1 MFWIIITQLWGVI
14 FTPLSASDTIRG
26 YRVIQTSDGGYAIAG
41 SLKTTTGT
49 YPVYIKMDND
59 GNVQVVTRYSITY
72 PPVSLAQKADT
83 IVMVGPPP
91 HTSFIFILGINM
103 NTGNV
108 IYYRTVF
115 NNNYT
120 GAHFVGLIGG
130 CFVITGNSSFNA
142 NTYYSPFRIRWCG
155 TSINSFVSYYYDYN
169 PYPPYGGP
177 GYLRPYTSGFYS
189 TAGVYTDDND
199 WWDVIVYRWDN
210 TPNLIS
216 IWRYYSTSFRRDF
229 GHDIVILPNGNFIVI
244 GFSESWGSY
253 VMKINGANGN
263 VISARSISGNPA
275 LNNIILTPS
284 GSGVLISGSI
294 SSQEFIMRMDTNLN
308 ISYLRSYGQGSR
320 NYIISTQD
328 GYVLSLINSG
338 NSLYVIK
345 SDTLGNVSATC
356 QTSSLS
362 IPSTNTITPNFQDAS
377 FSSSSASPSVSSAF
391 VSAFDLNLN
400 ISPSC
405 YPTPVS
411 ANEKGSISLSKYYKV
426 YTVDGRLVKEGFGSE
441 IKLKRG
447 LYIIKYGNKTE
458 KIIIK

>member
-1 MFWIIITQLWGVI
+1 MLWILITQLWGVR

-26 YRVIQTSDGGYAIAG
+26 YKVIQTSDGGYAIAG
-41 SLKTTTGT
+41 SFKTTTGT
-49 YPVYIKMDND
+49 YPVYIKMDNN
-59 GNVQVVTRYSITY
+59 GNVQVVKRYSITY
-72 PPVSLAQKADT
+72 LPTSLAQKADT
-83 IVMVGPPP
+83 IVMVGPPF
-91 HTSFIFILGINM
+91 HNFIFILGINM

-115 NNNYT
+115 NDPYT
-120 GAHFVGLIGG
+120 SAHFVGLSGG
-130 CFVITGNSSFNA
+130 CFIITGHSGFNA
-142 NTYYSPFRIRWCG
+142 NTFYSPFRIRWCG
-155 TSINSFVSYYYDYN
+155 TSINSFVSYYYTYN

-177 GYLRPYTSGFYS
+177 GYLRPYASGFYS

-199 WWDVIVYRWDN
+199 WWDVLVYRWDN

-216 IWRYYSTSFRRDF
+216 IWRYYSTGFRRDF
-229 GHDIVILPNGNFIVI
+229 GHDIVRLPNGNLIVI
-244 GFSESWGSY
+244 GFSESWGPY
-253 VMKINGANGN
+253 VMKINGTNGS

-345 SDTLGNVSATC
+345 SDTLGNVSASC

-362 IPSTNTITPNFQDAS
+362 NPSTNTITPNFQNAS
-377 FSSSSASPSVSSAF
+377 FSSSSASPTPSSAS
-391 VSAFDLNLN
+391 VSAFDLTLN
-400 ISPSC
+400 ISTSC

-411 ANEKGSISLSKYYKV
+411 ANEKGNSSLSNYYKV
-426 YTVDGRLVKEGFGSE
+426 YTVDGKLVKEGFGSE

>member
-1 MFWIIITQLWGVI
+1 MLWIIITQLWGVR

-41 SLKTTTGT
+41 SFKTGTVT
-49 YPVYIKMDND
+49 YPVYIKMDNN
-59 GNVQVVTRYSITY
+59 GNVQVVKRYSITS

-155 TSINSFVSYYYDYN
+155 TSINSFVSYYYTYN
-169 PYPPYGGP
+169 DYPPYGGP

-199 WWDVIVYRWDN
+199 WWDVLVYRWDN

-229 GHDIVILPNGNFIVI
+229 GFDIVRLPNGNFIVI
-244 GFSESWGSY
+244 GFSESWGTY
-253 VMKINGANGN
+253 VMKINGTNGN
-263 VISARSISGNPA
+263 VISARSISGTPT

-345 SDTLGNVSATC
+345 SDTLGNVSASC

-362 IPSTNTITPNFQDAS
+362 NPSTNAITPNFQNAS
-377 FSSSSASPSVSSAF
+377 FSSSSASPSVSSAS
-391 VSAFDLNLN
+391 VSASDLTLN

-411 ANEKGSISLSKYYKV
+411 ANEKGSLSLSNYYKV
-426 YTVDGRLVKEGFGSE
+426 YTVDGKLVKEGFGSE

-447 LYIIKYGNKTE
+447 LYIIKYENKTE